1 MGYSSRVH
9 DAPPHDARWPD
20 ELRRLQAA
28 LLAAPGGPARQALRG
43 SLWRLLFEALSLK
56 LHFQSR
62 SWSGVDRAV
71 LEDIAAE
78 KALEL
83 LERAERG
90 AWDLSGR
97 SASEIS
103 GYLGNVARN
112 GWADHEKR
120 RRRERA
126 SPDPHATR
134 QAVRGDALEGVEAND
149 APLAEALLVDFVAC
163 VEALPPRGRLAWFL
177 RAHHGLSGR
186 EIAAHPA
193 LRLNVGHVDVLVQR
207 TRTALKECLRGKGHT
222 VERLPAG
229 AFVALWELFEAL
241 ALREAERAEKE
252 GSHDE
257 R

>member
-1 MGYSSRVH
+1 MQVS
-9 DAPPHDARWPD
+9 
-20 ELRRLQAA
+20 LRTAA
-28 LLAAPGGPARQALRG
+28 SGPEWQALRG
-43 SLWRLLFEALSLK
+43 ALWRLLFEALTLK
-56 LHFQSR
+56 LHFQARAS
-62 SWSGVDRAV
+62 SGVDRVV

-83 LERAERG
+83 LERAEKG

-112 GWADHEKR
+112 GWVDYEKR
-120 RRRERA
+120 RRRERVSA
-126 SPDPHATR
+126 DPHATR
-134 QAVRGDALEGVEAND
+134 QATNADAVERIEASD
-149 APLAEALLVDFVAC
+149 APLTEVLLSDFVVC
-163 VEALPPRGRLAWFL
+163 VEGLPARGRLAWFL

-207 TRTALKECLRGKGHT
+207 TRNALKECLRGKGHT

-241 ALREAERAEKE
+241 ALRESERAEKE